1 MTCEQCS
8 RETMVLYSGLCAACH
23 ETPQNAL
30 HGHARPTRAKARA
43 DRRKG
48 RGSCVCK
55 RCGARVQL
63 DGSGRRYAHKPRRAN
78 RRGYCPG
85 SGVRVAVKERVTQ

>member
-23 ETPQNAL
+23 EKPQNAL
-30 HGHARPTRAKARA
+30 QSHARPTHVKARA

-48 RGSCVCK
+48 RGSCVCGTC
-55 RCGARVQL
+55 RRRVAL
-63 DGSGRRYAHKPRRAN
+63 DSHGRRYRHAGRDG
-78 RRGYCPG
+78 GYCEG
-85 SGVRVAVKERVTQ
+85 SRVWVAVKGRVKA